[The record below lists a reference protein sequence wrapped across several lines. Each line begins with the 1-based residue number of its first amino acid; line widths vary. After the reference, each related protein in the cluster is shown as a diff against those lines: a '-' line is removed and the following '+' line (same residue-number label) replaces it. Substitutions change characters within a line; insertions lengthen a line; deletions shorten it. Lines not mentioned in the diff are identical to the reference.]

1 MFLEINAQEVDD
13 FANRLSS
20 SIDAIA
26 QNAQR
31 EWMQSTVGGIVGAMR
46 EYPPETDAN
55 RPPPPYYIRG
65 VGRVLRGGK
74 ILFTSGQLGSN
85 WVENISVSGAE
96 VTGEIRNSTANPMTG
111 NVYSSYVHGVPGG
124 LGRRGEQA
132 GFHTRRGWPSLLNVT
147 LAAVGE
153 TRANVVYSGGLNLA
167 GSPEEIGEKIAR
179 EIERL
184 G

>member
-1 MFLEINAQEVDD
+1 MFPEINAQEVAD

-20 SIDAIA
+20 NIQNIA

-31 EWMQSTVGGIVGAMR
+31 EWMQGTVRSIVRVMQ

-65 VGRVLRGGK
+65 TGRVLRGGK

-85 WVENISVSGAE
+85 WEDSISVSSAE
-96 VTGEIRNSTANPMTG
+96 VVGEIRNSTANPMTG
-111 NVYSSYVHGVPGG
+111 NVYSSYVHGAPGG

-132 GFHTRRGWPSLLNVT
+132 SFHTRRGWPSLLNVT

-153 TRANVVYSGGLNLA
+153 TRATVIYYGGINLE
-167 GSPEEIGEKIAR
+167 GSPDEIGERIAR